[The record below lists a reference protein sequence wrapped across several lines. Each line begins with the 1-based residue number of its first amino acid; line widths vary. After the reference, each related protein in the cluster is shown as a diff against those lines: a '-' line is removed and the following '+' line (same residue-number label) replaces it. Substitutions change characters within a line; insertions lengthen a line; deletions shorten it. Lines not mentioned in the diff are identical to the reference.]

1 MNYVIIVLVGILGSV
16 LTYYVNEHL
25 KQGAVR
31 ASALLAL
38 IVGLFFYIFPD
49 VLNEY
54 LSKSIPIV
62 FIGTSFI
69 GMVASHSKGSYLRL
83 ALAGILFSVIY
94 LNKGN
99 FFNGYGGALGT
110 IAFIALLTTMVISN
124 AFSKR
129 KKAKKKIKSIK
140 EKVFKKNKNSQ

>member
-1 MNYVIIVLVGILGSV
+1 MNYVIIIMVGIIGSV
-16 LTYYVNEHL
+16 FTYYVNEHL

-38 IVGLFFYIFPD
+38 IVGLFFYLFPH

-69 GMVASHSKGSYLRL
+69 GMVDSHSKGSYLRL
-83 ALAGILFSVIY
+83 AIAGILFSIIY
-94 LNKGN
+94 IYKAK
-99 FFNGYGGALGT
+99 FFNGFGGGLGT
-110 IAFIALLTTMVISN
+110 MAFIALLTTMTISN
-124 AFSKR
+124 VISKR
-129 KKAKKKIKSIK
+129 KK
-140 EKVFKKNKNSQ
+140 